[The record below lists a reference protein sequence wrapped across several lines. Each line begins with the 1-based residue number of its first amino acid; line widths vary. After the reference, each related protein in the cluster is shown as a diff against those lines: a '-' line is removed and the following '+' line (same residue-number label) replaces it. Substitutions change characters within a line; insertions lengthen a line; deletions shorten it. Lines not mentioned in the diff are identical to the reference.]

1 MNKRVLL
8 IILDGVGVGAMED
21 AYLYGDENANTLKNT
36 LSETGVKI
44 PNLTSLGLLKTI
56 NNLNE
61 PVNPLAAYGKMK
73 LKSAGKDTTTGHFE
87 LMGLIREK
95 PAPTFSD
102 GFPADLI
109 KEFEKRIGRKTIG
122 NKPSSG
128 IEIIKELGKMHMET
142 GYPIVYTSADSV
154 FQIAAHEEIVNLN
167 ELYRICEIARQL
179 LRGDWEVERVIAR
192 PFIGESPNFIRT
204 PSRRDFNLPPSKFT
218 VLDLLQQHS
227 IPVWVIGKI
236 GDIFSLR
243 GISQEIRTKYNKDG
257 MNKILLSLSKLK
269 KGLIFTN
276 LNDFD
281 TLFGHRRSPRQ
292 FSESL
297 KEFDDFL
304 PLLLGKLTKDDLLII
319 TADHGCDPTYI
330 RHTDHTREKVP
341 LLVYS
346 LALKK
351 KLYLGERES
360 LSDVGQTILEYF
372 QIPGNSV
379 AGKSFLPELSM

>member
-1 MNKRVLL
+1 M
-8 IILDGVGVGAMED
+8 
-21 AYLYGDENANTLKNT
+21 
-36 LSETGVKI
+36 
-44 PNLTSLGLLKTI
+44 
-56 NNLNE
+56 
-61 PVNPLAAYGKMK
+61 
-73 LKSAGKDTTTGHFE
+73 
-87 LMGLIREK
+87 
-95 PAPTFSD
+95 
-102 GFPADLI
+102 
-109 KEFEKRIGRKTIG
+109 
-122 NKPSSG
+122 
-128 IEIIKELGKMHMET
+128 
-142 GYPIVYTSADSV
+142 
-154 FQIAAHEEIVNLN
+154 
-167 ELYRICEIARQL
+167 
-179 LRGDWEVERVIAR
+179 
-192 PFIGESPNFIRT
+192 
-204 PSRRDFNLPPSKFT
+204 
-218 VLDLLQQHS
+218 
-227 IPVWVIGKI
+227 
-236 GDIFSLR
+236 R